1 MKSKPSILVLIT
13 AFFFSVTAF
22 GQKDS
27 SGIYQTATDFKNQ
40 KLSYAINYKTE
51 KHKINDYVL
60 FNDAALKVKHH
71 DTTYT
76 LQKSETYGYRNTKG
90 EDFRFVDDKTYEILN
105 PGEAILIYVYQHP
118 AHSPKEVTKYVPMYF
133 FSKDAVAVPQA
144 LTKANLKAAIPNN
157 HKFHDAL
164 DAQFKDD
171 DELYTYDSFH
181 KMYKL
186 NRIYESSIK

>member
-1 MKSKPSILVLIT
+1 MKYSLIIT
-13 AFFFSVTAF
+13 TFSAVVMSFACF
-22 GQKDS
+22 AQKDS
-27 SGIYQTATDFKNQ
+27 SGIYKTADDFKNQ

-76 LQKSETYGYRNTKG
+76 LQKSETYGYRSSKG
-90 EDFRFVDDKTYEILN
+90 EDFRFVDNKEYKILN

-118 AHSPKEVTKYVPMYF
+118 AHSPKEATKYGPMYF
-133 FSKDAVAVPQA
+133 FSTDAVAVPQA
-144 LTKANLKAAIPNN
+144 LTKANLKTAIPNN
-157 HKFHDAL
+157 YKFHDAL

-186 NRIYESSIK
+186 NRLYEISIK